1 MDEKAVGT
9 GQLQRR
15 LKQRHL
21 TMIAIGGSIGTALF
35 LSTGYALNTAGPGGI
50 VGAYL
55 LVAVMVYFI
64 IMSLGE
70 MATYLPVSGSF
81 QTYSSMYVSPSFGF
95 SIGWCYWFSWA
106 VVVGIEVV
114 AASIIMKF
122 WFPDVPSF
130 VWSIIFVVVVVGLN
144 LLSASAYGEAEFWFA
159 SIKVIAVVS
168 FLMVGIGMM
177 SGVMGGHTIGFSNF
191 TESVGGIFPKGI
203 GGILTVAFTAVFC
216 FLGTEIV
223 GIAAGEGKN
232 PEKTIPK
239 AVKTVFV
246 RIVIFYLGATFMV
259 AALIPWEEGTVAVSP
274 FTLAFSNIGIPFAA
288 TLMNF
293 VVLTS
298 TLSCA
303 NAGLYASSRMIF
315 AMAKEGKAPKIF
327 ANANK
332 RGVPVPALLLTGCM
346 GAAAFLSKFISP
358 DKVYVLLVSASA
370 ITVLF
375 AWIGISLSHN
385 NFRKKYLPAHG
396 KSVADLKFKA
406 PFFPY
411 GNYIAGGLC
420 VVVVIAQF
428 FSPDTFITAALGV
441 PIFFLLWGYGKI
453 KEKRGTLWVPS
464 EAVLRSQSQET
475 DSESDTEPK
484 HSHEAIPHPAP
495 VPAALE
501 AEA

>member
-1 MDEKAVGT
+1 
-9 GQLQRR
+9 
-15 LKQRHL
+15 
-21 TMIAIGGSIGTALF
+21 MIAIGGSIGTALF

-70 MATYLPVSGSF
+70 MATYLPVAGSF

-106 VVVGIEVV
+106 VTVGIEVV
-114 AASIIMKF
+114 AASIIMKY
-122 WFPDVPSF
+122 WFPDVPSWI
-130 VWSIIFVVVVVGLN
+130 WSIIFVVVVVGLN
-144 LLSASAYGEAEFWFA
+144 LLSAAAYGEAEFWFA

-191 TESVGGIFPKGI
+191 ANSMGGIFPKGVT
-203 GGILTVAFTAVFC
+203 GILSVAFTAVFC

-259 AALIPWEEGTVAVSP
+259 AALIPWQEGTVEVSP
-274 FTLAFSNIGIPFAA
+274 FTLAFQNIGIPFAA

-346 GAAAFLSKFISP
+346 GGAAFLSKFISP

-396 KSVADLKFKA
+396 KTVADLKFKA

-411 GNYIAGGLC
+411 GNWIAGGLC
-420 VVVVIAQF
+420 VIVIIAQF
-428 FSPDTFITAALGV
+428 FSHDTFITAALGV

-453 KEKRGTLWVPS
+453 KEKRGTLWIPS
-464 EAVLRSQSQET
+464 EEHLRSQS
-475 DSESDTEPK
+475 TEEEDLEPEICPT
-484 HSHEAIPHPAP
+484 HEKKPHVATAP
-495 VPAALE
+495 SALE
-501 AEA
+501 MEA

>member
-1 MDEKAVGT
+1 
-9 GQLQRR
+9 
-15 LKQRHL
+15 
-21 TMIAIGGSIGTALF
+21 MIAIGGSIGTALF
-35 LSTGYALNTAGPGGI
+35 LSTGYALNSAGPGGI

-64 IMSLGE
+64 IMNLGE
-70 MATYLPVSGSF
+70 MATYLPVAGSF

-106 VVVGIEVV
+106 VTVGIEVV
-114 AASIIMKF
+114 AASIIMKY
-122 WFPDVPSF
+122 WLPDVPSWI
-130 VWSIIFVVVVVGLN
+130 WSIIFVVVVVGLN
-144 LLSASAYGEAEFWFA
+144 LLSAAAYGEAEFWFA

-168 FLMVGIGMM
+168 FLVVGFGMM
-177 SGVMGGHTIGFSNF
+177 SGALGHQTIGFSNF
-191 TESVGGIFPKGI
+191 TGSMGGLFPKGPA
-203 GGILTVAFTAVFC
+203 GILAVAFTAVFW
-216 FLGTEIV
+216 FLGTEFV
-223 GIAAGEGKN
+223 GSAAGRGKN

-259 AALIPWEEGTVAVSP
+259 AALIPWQEGTVAVSP
-274 FTLAFSNIGIPFAA
+274 FTLAFQNIGIPFAA

-346 GAAAFLSKFISP
+346 GGAAFLSKFISP

-375 AWIGISLSHN
+375 AWIGICLSHN
-385 NFRKKYLPAHG
+385 NFRKKYLPSKG
-396 KSVADLKFKA
+396 KTLNDLKFKA

-420 VVVVIAQF
+420 VVVIIAQF
-428 FSPDTFITAALGV
+428 FSHDTFITAALGV

-453 KEKRGTLWVPS
+453 KEKRGTLWIPS
-464 EAVLRSQSQET
+464 EELLRSQSLDE
-475 DSESDTEPK
+475 DSEPEICPTHESKPHVVTAPK
-484 HSHEAIPHPAP
+484 
-495 VPAALE
+495 ALE
-501 AEA
+501 MEV